1 MVHVLLVV
9 SRDAPEL
16 FGRLAKEFAGVE
28 GIKVVTD
35 RRLGQRRRGSGEE
48 YVKGK
53 AQAVRV
59 YGVPDPPA

>member
-1 MVHVLLVV
+1 MKDKFVCV
-9 SRDAPEL
+9 
-16 FGRLAKEFAGVE
+16 RL
-28 GIKVVTD
+28 
-35 RRLGQRRRGSGEE
+35 GEE